1 MMDRE
6 KVLLFKKRYKVIEEI
21 EISELQNSSFSDKF
35 LQLKEIMR
43 LAKKFKLSLPIEN
56 KREED
61 VRRRWIKLKKKL
73 VI

>member
-1 MMDRE
+1 MDRE